1 MAPLNLRF
9 VKRAERQISEIL
21 DYIAMDNPDAAE
33 KVAAH
38 IELVLENA
46 RSFPD
51 IGRKIFPDLPYR
63 EAFAYPCRMIYRR
76 IGETL
81 WVVAVLRVEQLLR
94 REMLNDH

>member
-1 MAPLNLRF
+1 MAALNLRLA
-9 VKRAERQISEIL
+9 KRAERQIEEIL

-46 RSFPD
+46 RSFPEL
-51 IGRKIFPDLPYR
+51 GSQVYPDLPYR
-63 EAFAYPCRMIYRR
+63 QVLAYPCRMIYRR

-81 WVVAVLRVEQLLR
+81 WVVAVLRMEQLLR